1 MWEEANVIDGKK
13 DPAFLFYPYDW
24 MQSETVRAMSYE
36 QRGVYLELLAMAWL
50 EGSIPADEDRLR
62 RMVGLSVA
70 RWAKVWPLI
79 SECWAA
85 NGEQRLVNPRQ
96 EHERA
101 TRREKAEEMR
111 RRGAAGGKQTAKQ
124 KVSSSQAGDA
134 A

>member
-1 MWEEANVIDGKK
+1 MIDGKK
-13 DPAFLFYPYDW
+13 DPAFLFYPGDW
-24 MQSETVRAMSYE
+24 MQSETVRAMTYE

-62 RMVGLSVA
+62 RMVGLSA
-70 RWAKVWPLI
+70 PRWSKVWPLI
-79 SECWAA
+79 SECWEPREDDA
-85 NGEQRLVNPRQ
+85 GRLINPRQ
-96 EHERA
+96 EHERT

-124 KVSSSQAGDA
+124 KGSSSQAGDA